1 MSEHDIPGDELR
13 ELQRRLT
20 ILKIGLLLVV
30 GLLALR
36 LWHLQIRE
44 GPYYRDLSQSN
55 LTRSVVL
62 EPARGLIYDR
72 NGVLLANNVS
82 SFSLYVTLED
92 VQDREELVQKLMT
105 LVGLDESRLRKK
117 LSERASKLLPRKI
130 KDRLTLREAAQVE
143 SHRLD
148 LPGVMIQ
155 AESQRNFPTG
165 LTASHVIGYV
175 GEVSP
180 DQLELA
186 DYADLHQGSIVG
198 QYGVEVT
205 YDRFLRGRAGQKL
218 IEADALG
225 HEKRTVSVEKPRAGD
240 DLYLTIDLRLQKLAE
255 ELLGDE
261 AGAIV
266 ALDPKTGEVLAL
278 ASRPAFDPNVLSR
291 ELTPKQWD
299 EIVQHEGRPLNNR
312 ATQGQYPPGS
322 VFKIAMAAAA
332 LETKTVEPSTQIRCA
347 GGYQFGRRF
356 YRDWKAGGHGLM
368 NVTQAL
374 VHSCDVFF
382 YTAGQRMGIDTIA
395 SYAKL
400 FGLGSP
406 TGIELPSE
414 RGGIVPSPDW
424 KVKARG
430 EQWLPGE
437 TISASIGQGFVTV
450 TPIQMA
456 SLTATVANNGV
467 PVRPRLVRAVMDRAT
482 GRVLELPSV
491 PLSRLNLKPDTLAI
505 IRSALAGVVTEGTAT
520 RAKSSLV
527 TIAGKTGTAQI
538 AALRPGPEKD
548 IPKKFRDHAWFVSY
562 APVEAPRIAV
572 VILVEH
578 MGHGGSA
585 AAPLAKQ
592 MIEAFVK
599 LAPYEPRVVQSGSEA
614 GPILAALRAQET
626 HD

>member
-1 MSEHDIPGDELR
+1 MSEDGIQGNELG

-30 GLLALR
+30 GLLTLR

-44 GPYYRDLSQSN
+44 GPYYRDLSQTN
-55 LTRSVVL
+55 LTRSIVL

-72 NGVLLANNVS
+72 NGVLLANNVP
-82 SFSLYVTLED
+82 SFSLYVSLED
-92 VQDREELVQKLMT
+92 VKDREELIQKLMK
-105 LVGLDESRLRKK
+105 LVRLDEVRLRKK
-117 LSERASKLLPRKI
+117 LSERSSKLVQRKV
-130 KDRLTLREAAQVE
+130 KDRLTLREAALIE

-175 GEVSP
+175 GEVSA
-180 DQLELA
+180 DQLEQA

-198 QYGVEVT
+198 QYGVENT

-291 ELTPKQWD
+291 ELTAKQW
-299 EIVQHEGRPLNNR
+299 EEVVQHEGRPLTNR

-322 VFKIAMAAAA
+322 TFKIAMAAAA

-368 NVTQAL
+368 NVTEAL
-374 VHSCDVFF
+374 VQSCDVFF

-414 RGGIVPSPDW
+414 RLGNVPSTDW
-424 KVKARG
+424 KQKVRG

-437 TISASIGQGFVTV
+437 TISASIGQGYVTV

-456 SLTATVANNGV
+456 SVTATVANNGV
-467 PVRPRLVRAVMDRAT
+467 PVRPRLVKAVMDRAT

-491 PLSRLNLKPDTLAI
+491 PLSRLSIKPETLAI
-505 IRSALAGVVTEGTAT
+505 IRNALAGVVTEGTA
-520 RAKSSLV
+520 RSAHSSLV
-527 TIAGKTGTAQI
+527 AIAGKTGTAQ
-538 AALRPGPEKD
+538 ATSLRTGPEKN

-562 APVEAPRIAV
+562 APVESPRIAV
-572 VILVEH
+572 TILVEH

-599 LAPYEPRVVQSGSEA
+599 LTPYEPRVVQSGSET
-614 GPILAALRAQET
+614 GPMLTALRMQET
-626 HD
+626 P